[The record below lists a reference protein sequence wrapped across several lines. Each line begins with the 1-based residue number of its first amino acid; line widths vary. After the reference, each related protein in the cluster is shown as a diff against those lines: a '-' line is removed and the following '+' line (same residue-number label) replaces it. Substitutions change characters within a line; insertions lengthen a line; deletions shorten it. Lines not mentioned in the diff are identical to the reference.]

1 MKKLVFAI
9 GCIAAVAS
17 MTSCTTDNIEEPK
30 RMTTKNNYE
39 DFSAE
44 IIDTLNIIN
53 SALPDNGDGDKD
65 KTKT

>member
-39 DFSAE
+39 DF
-44 IIDTLNIIN
+44 
-53 SALPDNGDGDKD
+53 
-65 KTKT
+65 